1 MDLSHFAQKIGSN
14 DPVTIVGLGT
24 RGGAVPG
31 VRTVSAPVGIELI
44 DAEDMVVVC
53 GAATAVGDLQGALA
67 QVGQFVALPDGGTV
81 GGALA
86 LGRSSVRR
94 LGDGPV
100 RETLL
105 QARFVGAQGQIV
117 TAGGPTVKN
126 VSGFDLCKLLVGS
139 RGTLGFIAEVRLRTR
154 PIAATSQWF
163 SSTANPW
170 QLQAALYRPVSI
182 LWNGETTWVLLEGH
196 RADVAGQATQ
206 LGLVDAPGPPPLPT
220 AHRWSL
226 PPQQL
231 LSMTTSLPGAPGFV
245 AEIGVG
251 IVHHSLPES
260 PRDVIA
266 GVQRLNQ
273 RLKDH
278 FDPTGRLNPGVSAFD
293 V

>member
-1 MDLSHFAQKIGSN
+1 MDLNQFAADVGRN

-31 VRTVSAPVGIELI
+31 VQVVGAPVGIELI
-44 DAEDMVVVC
+44 DPEEMVVVC
-53 GAATAVGDLQGALA
+53 GAATAVAEVQAALGE
-67 QVGQFVALPDGGTV
+67 VGQFIAFPEGGTV

-86 LGRSSVRR
+86 LGRSSIRR
-94 LGDGPV
+94 LGDGPI

-105 QARFVGAQGQIV
+105 QARFVGAQGQVI

-139 RGTLGFIAEVRLRTR
+139 RGILGFLAEVRLRTR
-154 PIAATSQWF
+154 PIANTSQWF
-163 SSTANPW
+163 SSTTNPW
-170 QLQAALYRPVSI
+170 ELQRALYRPVSL
-182 LWNGETTWVLLEGH
+182 LWNGITTWVLLEGH
-196 RADVAGQATQ
+196 QLDVADQADRF
-206 LGLVDAPGPPPLPT
+206 GLHEANGPPPLPT

-226 PPQQL
+226 PPAQL
-231 LSMTTSLPGAPGFV
+231 ASLSSRGPSDFV

-260 PRDVIA
+260 PRVVTA

-273 RLKDH
+273 RLKDQ